1 MRRSSRPTVV
11 STIETGKFSL
21 IHPTRSQSRQRTTPW
36 IRGSG
41 PLSTMAANAS
51 RCCWFSLWAWPFS
64 LALLQPFWSLGVE
77 AQHPL
82 ADDLRLH
89 TGHAGSSSAVLTV
102 VDGRQG
108 KEAATLGSL
117 HAPIGQTTQLLPVA
131 VLPQRNWCSHSSILI
146 TGSPIET
153 NNPSPATH
161 YIIPS
166 LCSLV

>member
-1 MRRSSRPTVV
+1 MDPRIRAALHN
-11 STIETGKFSL
+11 G
-21 IHPTRSQSRQRTTPW
+21 RQRL
-36 IRGSG
+36 
-41 PLSTMAANAS
+41 PL
-51 RCCWFSLWAWPFS
+51 LLVQLVGWPFS
-64 LALLQPFWSLGVE
+64 LALLQPFRSLGVE

-131 VLPQRNWCSHSSILI
+131 VLPLRNWCSHSSILI

-153 NNPSPATH
+153 DNPSPATH

-166 LCSLV
+166 LSSLV